1 MNTQEEQHR
10 VIPVTRLLDLL
21 SYDIHTGKVSV
32 RKSGRVVMSDETGS
46 VTIYDPSLKVK
57 RKMKLDILAW
67 VLFHHKELPQS
78 YKILHK
84 NLNLEDNSAKNLL
97 AILRQEYSKVTEALN
112 NLDGYLKVQLHSSDQ
127 YKYVMHYRIDGIDK
141 RGTFDDI
148 DTARAEM
155 HQMELYFV
163 KLINKYA
170 ITV

>member
-1 MNTQEEQHR
+1 MEEHKI
-10 VIPVTRLLDLL
+10 VPVTRLLELL
-21 SYDIHTGKVSV
+21 NYEKDSGKVSV
-32 RKSGRVVMSDETGS
+32 KKSDRVITADETGS
-46 VTIYDPSLKVK
+46 VTVYDPLVKMK
-57 RKMKLDILAW
+57 RKMKLDVLAW
-67 VLFHHKELPQS
+67 TLFHQKELPNS
-78 YKILHK
+78 YRILHK
-84 NLNLEDNSAKNLL
+84 NLDPSDNSAKNLL